1 MEIEFNNAHKLSV
14 FNGMFASTFFFARL
28 LTGIYDRQVYISQS
42 CICST
47 HFHTCRIPWLL
58 PRPNFKLM
66 NFYSSQTWMNGP
78 CSQETSIFLGE
89 SWWHQLVNPL
99 NTEPHQG
106 THRLQPAAMIRPKE
120 RDVEKS
126 LAECWLWVGESFLG
140 SSSPTFP
147 MFLYSDAF

>member
-78 CSQETSIFLGE
+78 CSQETSIFWAKADG
-89 SWWHQLVNPL
+89 NPL

-126 LAECWLWVGESFLG
+126 LAEW
-140 SSSPTFP
+140 
-147 MFLYSDAF
+147 

>member
-1 MEIEFNNAHKLSV
+1 MIVK
-14 FNGMFASTFFFARL
+14 
-28 LTGIYDRQVYISQS
+28 YISQS

-58 PRPNFKLM
+58 PSPNFKLM
-66 NFYSSQTWMNGP
+66 NFYSFQTWMNGP

-140 SSSPTFP
+140 SSSPTSP
-147 MFLYSDAF
+147 MFLYSDAFYMMCPSRETAEIDIFGPPAIRSVQICG